1 MSAGSGASGWIRA
14 AGGSLRRRLPAVAG
28 IAGLLVGAAA
38 TWLVADS
45 GGDDPDPVL
54 DYADADEGLVRT
66 AADAWRA
73 APPEDRPR
81 GGISVVHAG
90 RAGDRDVVVL
100 LDETGLGSAYV
111 RPAEGDGAVEWV
123 TPIGSAAD
131 DEEPARVAARSLL
144 LGPADGPGDIWV
156 GGGSSPGRYEAA
168 VLDGDGVRWRPVD
181 VEDGVALGVPEAGPD
196 GCGLRVV
203 ADRGR
208 GLLHAVRSGR
218 SPVGAVL
225 QGDVRPLDGSGRR
238 PPADRPRVGERELDA
253 AQLRLLSRL
262 ACVDTNDTREPL
274 TGLWYVSELWR
285 GELPAG
291 GTGSLLTL
299 GAVEENLLLLASD
312 DRDRGGF
319 VRRGGVEGTQWRD
332 AAVASWYDSTDP
344 AEDGPYRHWIVVAGT
359 QEVERIE
366 VVLGDGRR
374 ITGQGR
380 YLTVDLEEYGI
391 DSGTTAYEVT
401 AVDGDGD
408 PVRVLR

>member
-1 MSAGSGASGWIRA
+1 
-14 AGGSLRRRLPAVAG
+14 
-28 IAGLLVGAAA
+28 
-38 TWLVADS
+38 
-45 GGDDPDPVL
+45 
-54 DYADADEGLVRT
+54 T

-73 APPEDRPR
+73 APPVDRPR

-100 LDETGLGSAYV
+100 LDETGLGSAYA
-111 RPAEGDGAVEWV
+111 RPADGDGAVEWV

-131 DEEPARVAARSLL
+131 DGTPARVAARSLL

-156 GGGSSPGRYEAA
+156 GGSSPTGFAAA
-168 VLDGDGVRWRPVD
+168 VLDGDDVRWRPVD
-181 VEDGVALGVPEAGPD
+181 VADGVALDVPEADPD

-203 ADRGR
+203 ADRSR
-208 GLLHAVRSGR
+208 GLVHAVRSGR

-225 QGDVRPLDGSGRR
+225 QGDVRPLDAAGRR
-238 PPADRPRVGERELDA
+238 PPEERPRVGEREPGA

-262 ACVDTNDTREPL
+262 ACVDKSETREPL

-299 GAVEENLLLLASD
+299 GTGEENLLLLASD

-319 VRRGGVEGTQWRD
+319 ALRGDAPGTLWRD
-332 AAVASWYDSTDP
+332 AAVASWYDRTDP
-344 AEDGPYRHWIVVAGT
+344 AGEGPYRHWIVVVGT

-374 ITGQGR
+374 IAGQGR
-380 YLTVDLEEYGI
+380 YLAVDLEEYGI

>member
-1 MSAGSGASGWIRA
+1 MRS
-14 AGGSLRRRLPAVAG
+14 
-28 IAGLLVGAAA
+28 
-38 TWLVADS
+38 
-45 GGDDPDPVL
+45 
-54 DYADADEGLVRT
+54 

-73 APPEDRPR
+73 EPPDDRPR

-100 LDETGLGSAYV
+100 LDETGLGSAYA
-111 RPAEGDGAVEWV
+111 RPAAGGGAVEWV

-131 DEEPARVAARSLL
+131 DETPARVAAGSLL
-144 LGPADGPGDIWV
+144 LGPADGPGDIWL
-156 GGGSSPGRYEAA
+156 GGGAPRTGYEAA
-168 VLDGDGVRWRPVD
+168 VLAGDGVRWRPVE
-181 VEDGVALGVPEAGPD
+181 VADGVALDVPEAGPD

-203 ADRGR
+203 ADRNR
-208 GLLHAVRSGR
+208 GLVHAVRSGR
-218 SPVGAVL
+218 SPVGALL
-225 QGDVRPLDGSGRR
+225 QGDVRPLDASGRR
-238 PPADRPRVGERELDA
+238 PPGDRPRVGERELDA

-262 ACVDTNDTREPL
+262 ACVDHGEMREPL

-299 GAVEENLLLLASD
+299 GTGEENLRMLASD

-319 VRRGGVEGTQWRD
+319 VFRGEAAGTLWRD
-332 AAVASWYDSTDP
+332 AAVASWSDRTDP
-344 AEDGPYRHWIVVAGT
+344 ADEGPYRHWIVVAGT

-374 ITGQGR
+374 ISGQGR
-380 YLTVDLEEYGI
+380 YLAADLEKYGI
-391 DSGTTAYEVT
+391 DGSTTPYEVT

>member
-1 MSAGSGASGWIRA
+1 MRGRIRA
-14 AGGSLRRRLPAVAG
+14 VGGFPGGRLPAVAG

-38 TWLVADS
+38 TWLVVDS
-45 GGDDPDPVL
+45 GADGPDPVV
-54 DYADADEGLVRT
+54 DYADADEDLVRT

-73 APPEDRPR
+73 EPANDRPR
-81 GGISVVHAG
+81 GGISVVHSA

-100 LDETGLGSAYV
+100 LDETGLGSAYA
-111 RPAEGDGAVEWV
+111 RSAEGGGQVEWV

-131 DEEPARVAARSLL
+131 GEEPARVAARSLL
-144 LGPADGPGDIWV
+144 VGPSEIWV
-156 GGGSSPGRYEAA
+156 GGDLPRAGLEAA
-168 VLDGDGVRWRPVD
+168 VLAGDGLRWRPVD
-181 VEDGVALGVPEAGPD
+181 VEDGVARGVPEAAPD

-208 GLLHAVRSGR
+208 GLVHVVRSGS

-225 QGDVRPLDGSGRR
+225 QGDVRPLDAAGRR
-238 PPADRPRVGERELDA
+238 PPEDRPRVGERELDA

-262 ACVDTNDTREPL
+262 ACVDKSETREPL

-285 GELPAG
+285 GDLPAG
-291 GTGSLLTL
+291 GGGSLLTL
-299 GAVEENLLLLASD
+299 GTGEENLLLLASD
-312 DRDRGGF
+312 NDDDGGF
-319 VRRGGVEGTQWRD
+319 VLGRDVPGTLWSS
-332 AAVASWYDSTDP
+332 AAVASWYDRTDP
-344 AEDGPYRHWIVVAGT
+344 AEEGPYRHWIVVAGT

-374 ITGQGR
+374 VAGR
-380 YLTVDLEEYGI
+380 GRFLAVDLEKYGI
-391 DSGTTAYEVT
+391 DGSTTSYEVA